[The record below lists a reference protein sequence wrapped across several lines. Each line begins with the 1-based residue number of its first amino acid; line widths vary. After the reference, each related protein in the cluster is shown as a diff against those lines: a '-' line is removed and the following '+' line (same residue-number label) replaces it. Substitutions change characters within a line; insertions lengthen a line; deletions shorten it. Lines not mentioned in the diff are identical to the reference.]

1 MVATLLMYNKPAV
14 KLPVEDIAG
23 IESFGGEILNVRLM
37 KVVTKD
43 GNSYKAYHV
52 LFD

>member
-23 IESFGGEILNVRLM
+23 VESFGGEMLNIRLM

>member
-1 MVATLLMYNKPAV
+1 MVATLLMYNKLAV

-23 IESFGGEILNVRLM
+23 IESFGGEMLNVRLM

-52 LFD
+52 LFG

>member
-1 MVATLLMYNKPAV
+1 MVATLLMCNKPAV

-23 IESFGGEILNVRLM
+23 IESFGGEILNIRLV
-37 KVVTKD
+37 KVVTRNGD
-43 GNSYKAYHV
+43 SYKAYHV

>member
-1 MVATLLMYNKPAV
+1 MVATLLMYNKLAV
-14 KLPVEDIAG
+14 KIPVENIAS
-23 IESFGGEILNVRLM
+23 IEPIEGEMPNVRLM

>member
-23 IESFGGEILNVRLM
+23 IESFGGEMLNVRLM
-37 KVVTKD
+37 KVITKD